1 MPLLGERSKERKRR
15 EIQKTRH
22 GNWFDK
28 GNLDCL
34 AVNENILSIFI
45 LTFLGFSGPEVDQ
58 FYANNLSR
66 SLFMSVK
73 QSRDWQ
79 IFQWYDG
86 ITPQYHWDLE
96 EEIESAFKKM
106 SFDYKKIQEGC
117 YRVKVHD

>member
-1 MPLLGERSKERKRR
+1 MESVS
-15 EIQKTRH
+15 
-22 GNWFDK
+22 DY
-28 GNLDCL
+28 LD
-34 AVNENILSIFI
+34 SWR
-45 LTFLGFSGPEVDQ
+45 EVDQ

-96 EEIESAFKKM
+96 ERLSLHFKKTRLII
-106 SFDYKKIQEGC
+106 KR
-117 YRVKVHD
+117 YRKVVIG

>member
-1 MPLLGERSKERKRR
+1 MLESVS
-15 EIQKTRH
+15 
-22 GNWFDK
+22 
-28 GNLDCL
+28 DCL
-34 AVNENILSIFI
+34 DSWR
-45 LTFLGFSGPEVDQ
+45 EVDQ

-66 SLFMSVK
+66 NLFMSVK

-96 EEIESAFKKM
+96 DEIESAFKKM